1 MSKNATFRYD
11 FVGSF
16 LRPAQL
22 KPVSYTHL
30 DVYKRQSITDGIHSE
45 VDSAVGWHCGIA

>member
-1 MSKNATFRYD
+1 MSKNAPFRYD

-22 KPVSYTHL
+22 KQARADFESGKISEKQL
-30 DVYKRQSITDGIHSE
+30 ISDKRLIYFDSFRSE
-45 VDSAVGWHCGIA
+45 YI